1 MIISELESPLVSIII
16 NCYNG
21 DRFLQKAIDSI
32 YLQNYSNWE
41 IIFWDNCST
50 DNSADIALSY
60 DERVK
65 YHRAVQT
72 TPLGEARNIAQKEA
86 VGKYIAF
93 LDCDDLY
100 LPEKLEK
107 QVRLM
112 EGSNYAMCY
121 GSAIT
126 INEQGQVLK
135 KVPVKNQSGNLF
147 GSLLKHYEINM
158 QSVMLRRSILI
169 EEQLSFATEL
179 KYCPDHNLFMEISSR
194 FPVGVLQDFI
204 IKYRL
209 LEDSLS
215 RKTVDIVSTELR
227 FTFDNILERAPEL
240 RKEFAKE
247 FESAYNKLHYYDAVA
262 AIYNNDRKQ
271 ARTEIWSV
279 IETKVEYFFVYL
291 LLLLPLSNQRILK
304 FLSR

>member
-1 MIISELESPLVSIII
+1 MIKSELESPLVSIII

-21 DRFLQKAIDSI
+21 DRFLEKAIDSI

-50 DNSADIALSY
+50 DNSANIALSY

-72 TPLGEARNIAQKEA
+72 TPLGEARNLAQKEST
-86 VGKYIAF
+86 GKYIAF

-112 EGSNYAMCY
+112 EASSYAMCY
-121 GSAIT
+121 GSVIT

-147 GSLLKHYEINM
+147 GSLLNHYEINI

-179 KYCPDHNLFMEISSR
+179 KYCPDHNLFMEIASR
-194 FPVGVLQDFI
+194 FPVGVLKDFI
-204 IKYRL
+204 AKYRL
-209 LEDSLS
+209 VGDSLS
-215 RKTVDIVSTELR
+215 MKTVDVVSTEVRYTL
-227 FTFDNILERAPEL
+227 DNIVERAPEL
-240 RKEFAKE
+240 RKEFAIE

-279 IETKVEYFFVYL
+279 IETKVEYFFLYL
-291 LLLLPLSNQRILK
+291 LLLLPISNQKILK
-304 FLSR
+304 ILGR

>member
-1 MIISELESPLVSIII
+1 M

-21 DRFLQKAIDSI
+21 DKYLPNAIESV
-32 YLQNYSNWE
+32 YAQTYSNWE

-50 DNSADIALSY
+50 DNSADIAQSC
-60 DERVK
+60 DDRVM
-65 YHRAVQT
+65 YHRTAKT
-72 TPLGEARNIAQKEA
+72 TPLGEARNLALKEC

-112 EGSNYAMCY
+112 EVTNYAMCY
-121 GSAIT
+121 GCAIK
-126 INEQGQVLK
+126 INEEGQVLN
-135 KVPVKNQSGNLF
+135 KVPVKNQSGYLF
-147 GSLLKHYEINM
+147 GSLLKHYEISM
-158 QSVMLRRSILI
+158 QSVMLRRSILT

-179 KYCPDHNLFMEISSR
+179 KYCPDHNLFMEIASR
-194 FPVGVLQDFI
+194 FPVGVLKDFI
-204 IKYRL
+204 AKYRL
-209 LEDSLS
+209 VGDSLS
-215 RKTVDIVSTELR
+215 KKTVDVASTEVRYTL
-227 FTFDNILERAPEL
+227 DNIVERAPEL
-240 RKEFAKE
+240 RKEFAIE

-304 FLSR
+304 FLNR

>member
-1 MIISELESPLVSIII
+1 MNDIKAANPLVSVIM

-21 DRFLQKAIDSI
+21 DK
-32 YLQNYSNWE
+32 YLQNAIESVYAQTYSNWE

-65 YHRAVQT
+65 YHRTAQT

-86 VGKYIAF
+86 LGKYIAF

-107 QVRLM
+107 QVRSM

-121 GSAIT
+121 GSAIK
-126 INEQGQVLK
+126 INKQGQVLK
-135 KVPVKNQSGNLF
+135 KVSVKNQSGNLF

-158 QSVMLRRSILI
+158 QSVMLRSSILI

-179 KYCPDHNLFMEISSR
+179 KYCPDHNLFMEIASR

-215 RKTVDIVSTELR
+215 KKTLDIVSTEVR
-227 FTFDNILERAPEL
+227 FTLDNIVERAPEL
-240 RKEFAKE
+240 RKEFDKE
-247 FESAYNKLHYYDAVA
+247 FESAYNKLHFYDAVA
-262 AIYNNDRKQ
+262 AIHNNNRKL
-271 ARTEIWSV
+271 ARSEIWNV
-279 IETKVEYFFVYL
+279 IETKVEYFLLYL

-304 FLSR
+304 FLNR